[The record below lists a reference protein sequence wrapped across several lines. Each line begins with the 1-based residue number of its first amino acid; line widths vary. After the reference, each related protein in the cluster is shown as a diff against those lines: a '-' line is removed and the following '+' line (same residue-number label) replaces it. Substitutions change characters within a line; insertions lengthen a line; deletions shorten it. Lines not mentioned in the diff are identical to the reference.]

1 MACELQNIM
10 LVFHKENFHILYQEK
25 EKKRTTEWCGQR
37 KAFNSAEVTSVNL

>member
-25 EKKRTTEWCGQR
+25 EKED
-37 KAFNSAEVTSVNL
+37 NSMVWAEKSL